1 MFAHSAIISVATKEE
16 KAVAKTRPS
25 KFRPVTERIL
35 GLTATVRQRRVR
47 RERMSSSC
55 GSGLCVSL
63 DLACGSITSSSDA
76 GRTDVRSGEEG
87 GEAGADLR
95 GEVGAALRHLE
106 ELIGGRAREHLVDL
120 VVSLLRLDCACVK
133 MGADVCEQRVG
144 DCLVVLSPRATYT
157 CRRWRRPSCSRAS
170 SCDHR
175 RWRPRNPSGM
185 TPYLRARAT
194 AAEVTHLQTCS
205 AGGIRC
211 R

>member
-1 MFAHSAIISVATKEE
+1 MW
-16 KAVAKTRPS
+16 
-25 KFRPVTERIL
+25 
-35 GLTATVRQRRVR
+35 QRV
-47 RERMSSSC
+47 
-55 GSGLCVSL
+55 VSL

-144 DCLVVLSPRATYT
+144 D
-157 CRRWRRPSCSRAS
+157 WSCGFEPQSNVHLPPVAAAFMF
-170 SCDHR
+170 
-175 RWRPRNPSGM
+175 SG
-185 TPYLRARAT
+185 
-194 AAEVTHLQTCS
+194 VFV
-205 AGGIRC
+205 
-211 R
+211 